1 MSNMPPAGVPP
12 VMSTQYI
19 MGQVPYFQQPIYS
32 FEDMQLL
39 QQRIPHMVCELIPN
53 ELLYFI
59 LSFFRQLDI
68 MI

>member
-1 MSNMPPAGVPP
+1 MSNIENIISAKNTSNVMSNMPPAGVTP

-39 QQRIPHMVCELIPN
+39 QQRIPHMVR
-53 ELLYFI
+53 I
-59 LSFFRQLDI
+59 LN
-68 MI
+68 